1 MRDLVRQ
8 ELKEAG
14 WLVTSKDA
22 VKFGAD
28 FLLYRP
34 PAPHSIGAVFIS
46 DNLTALEAQRVSRL
60 CESVGKIG
68 IFAVPSE
75 GRIHYVQA
83 QRWIPHIS

>member
-8 ELKEAG
+8 ELQEGG

-34 PAPHSIGAVFIS
+34 PEVHAVACIFIC
-46 DNLTALEAQRVSRL
+46 DDLTGLEAQRLSRL

-68 IFAVPSE
+68 IVAISSE
-75 GRIHYVQA
+75 GRIRYVQVE
-83 QRWIPHIS
+83 RWIPHIS